1 MERNILVIEDYSRF
15 IEGGEID
22 LGDKKNKMIIQSL
35 QDNAK
40 IMTNRDLS
48 LGAALGGTDFFAFN
62 NYGNTPCIVLGP
74 GGGNLH
80 SADEY
85 VEVNDIID
93 LSKIFAALIYDACC

>member
-1 MERNILVIEDYSRF
+1 MIL
-15 IEGGEID
+15 
-22 LGDKKNKMIIQSL
+22 QSI

-40 IMTNRDLS
+40 NMANRNLG

-74 GGGNLH
+74 SGGNLH

-85 VEVNDIID
+85 VEINDIID
-93 LSKIFAALIYDACC
+93 LSKIFAALIFDVCC